1 MSSQS
6 LSGSLAQIS
15 SSHLLHVCPSPVLCL
30 TFLTQISSPCTWQL
44 YLRTAST
51 GFNMAVITHMWLR
64 YLDVTSCSPRH
75 GRSLQR
81 CQRCQRCQNGTFF
94 STTTSSSY
102 SQGGLR
108 LPPPPG
114 SNPLNLNLNLNHLNQ
129 KKGQHFPCKCFKSE
143 PKKHQTP

>member
-1 MSSQS
+1 M
-6 LSGSLAQIS
+6 IS
-15 SSHLLHVCPSPVLCL
+15 MCHLRVYQALLHRSLHPICCMCAPLLCHL
-30 TFLTQISSPCTWQL
+30 IDHPRGSGKT
-44 YLRTAST
+44 R
-51 GFNMAVITHMWLR
+51 NMAVITHMWLR

-81 CQRCQRCQNGTFF
+81 CQRCQRCQNGPFF

-129 KKGQHFPCKCFKSE
+129 KKGQHFPCKRFKSE